1 MMLFLLCTRCP
12 PLDGALL
19 SRLPLDR
26 ADVLGTHDD
35 TRAMRRTTDTPPTC
49 GTGGTP
55 SHRGWRWPAGRV
67 PRAGSG
73 AAAAGRPRVGRR
85 ADRAAARTTGVRS
98 SCAHLLVLLL
108 LCAPRFYIGAY
119 FIDESP

>member
-55 SHRGWRWPAGRV
+55 SHRGFRWPAGRG

-73 AAAAGRPRVGRR
+73 GAAAGRPRAVSRT
-85 ADRAAARTTGVRS
+85 DRAAARTTGVRS
-98 SCAHLLVLLL
+98 ACALPPCVFLA
-108 LCAPRFYIGAY
+108 CAPRSQIGPSLTDA
-119 FIDESP
+119 IP